1 MLVIPE
7 HTGDMA
13 HQLFVGQRPVTADL
27 VNTYQSGWLIAWLTP
42 YAVGKNTKKAMFP
55 EEHGLMEYVIADD

>member
-27 VNTYQSGWLIAWLTP
+27 VNTA
-42 YAVGKNTKKAMFP
+42 KAA
-55 EEHGLMEYVIADD
+55 G